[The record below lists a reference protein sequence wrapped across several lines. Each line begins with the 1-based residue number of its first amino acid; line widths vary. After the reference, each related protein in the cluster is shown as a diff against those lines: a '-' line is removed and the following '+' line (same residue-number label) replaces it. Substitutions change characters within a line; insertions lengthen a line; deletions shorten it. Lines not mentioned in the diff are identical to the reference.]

1 MDRKSEGIEFNRE
14 AFTSNTPKE
23 ASTGPRLILGL
34 LLVVSVVA
42 LGLIAYKVLIQSA
55 GSGGGTTD
63 ARVVAQLDQR
73 LSTIE
78 DRLDQMEKERGR
90 KVSAPAAAAPA
101 PAPAAPA
108 AAATQPAGPHYR
120 VSNPTPQRTAP
131 ATAAPDP
138 AMTAKLAGLQQG
150 MGSLQSDA
158 NANKEAW
165 QATTDR
171 LADVAGQIGTQ
182 HNAMIKSQEE
192 LNQLLSRTSLSAI
205 PFELR
210 RGSNR
215 QPVGPVT
222 LTLKAT
228 NLRNHR
234 YTICVWVQGSCI
246 ELKDKTM
253 FEVVRF
259 ATSKDTAP
267 LEVIATKVDRDVIV
281 GYLEVPREKSGQ

>member
-1 MDRKSEGIEFNRE
+1 MDRKTDGIEFNRE
-14 AFTSNTPKE
+14 AFVANTPQ
-23 ASTGPRLILGL
+23 APSSGPRLVIGL

-42 LGLIAYKVLIQSA
+42 LGLIAYKVLIQSPNGPSA
-55 GSGGGTTD
+55 SD
-63 ARVVAQLDQR
+63 ARVVAELDQR
-73 LSTIE
+73 LSMIE
-78 DRLDQMEKERGR
+78 DRLDQMEKERGK
-90 KVSAPAAAAPA
+90 KVAAPAPSAPAPAAAAA
-101 PAPAAPA
+101 S
-108 AAATQPAGPHYR
+108 TQPEAPHYR
-120 VSNPTPQRTAP
+120 ISNPTPQHTAAP
-131 ATAAPDP
+131 ATATPDP
-138 AMTAKLAGLQQG
+138 ATTAKLAGLQQG

-182 HNAMIKSQEE
+182 RNAMIKSQEE
-192 LNQLLSRTSLSAI
+192 LNQLLARTSLSAI

-234 YTICVWVQGSCI
+234 YTICVWVQNACI

>member
-1 MDRKSEGIEFNRE
+1 MDRKSDGIEFNRE
-14 AFTSNTPKE
+14 AFATNTPKE
-23 ASTGPRLILGL
+23 ASSGPRLVLGL

-42 LGLIAYKVLIQSA
+42 LGLIAYKVLIQNA
-55 GSGGGTTD
+55 GSSGGTID
-63 ARVVAQLDQR
+63 ARVVAQLDER

-78 DRLDQMEKERGR
+78 DRLDQLDKERGR
-90 KVSAPAAAAPA
+90 KAAAPAPA

-108 AAATQPAGPHYR
+108 AATQPEPHYR
-120 VSNPTPQRTAP
+120 ISNPTPQHVAQAP
-131 ATAAPDP
+131 APSAPD
-138 AMTAKLAGLQQG
+138 AATAAKLAGIQQG

-192 LNQLLSRTSLSAI
+192 LNMLLSRTSLSAI

-210 RGSNR
+210 RGSHR
-215 QPVGPVT
+215 QPVGPIT

-228 NLRNHR
+228 NLKNHR
-234 YTICVWVQGSCI
+234 YTICVWVQSSCI

-259 ATSKDTAP
+259 ATSKDSAP

>member
-14 AFTSNTPKE
+14 AFATNTPKE

-34 LLVVSVVA
+34 LLVVSIVA
-42 LGLIAYKVLIQSA
+42 LGLIAYKVLIQGA
-55 GSGGGTTD
+55 GSSGGTID
-63 ARVVAQLDQR
+63 ARVVAQLDER

-90 KVSAPAAAAPA
+90 KAAAPAPVAAPAPAAVAATQPAPRYKISNPTPQHVAAAPA
-101 PAPAAPA
+101 PAAPD
-108 AAATQPAGPHYR
+108 
-120 VSNPTPQRTAP
+120 S
-131 ATAAPDP
+131 ATA
-138 AMTAKLAGLQQG
+138 AKLAGIQQG

-192 LNQLLSRTSLSAI
+192 LNMLLARTSLSAI

-228 NLRNHR
+228 NLKNHR

-259 ATSKDTAP
+259 ATSKDSAP

>member
-14 AFTSNTPKE
+14 AFVAGPPK
-23 ASTGPRLILGL
+23 AAPAGPRLILGL

-42 LGLIAYKVLIQSA
+42 LGLIAYKVLIANAGTPASA
-55 GSGGGTTD
+55 DG
-63 ARVVAQLDQR
+63 RVIAQLDQR
-73 LSTIE
+73 LSMIE
-78 DRLDQMEKERGR
+78 DRLDQLEKDRGR
-90 KVSAPAAAAPA
+90 RAAA

-108 AAATQPAGPHYR
+108 PQPAPAAAAERPASPHYQ
-120 VSNPTPQRTAP
+120 VSNPTPQQRP
-131 ATAAPDP
+131 MPAAPDP
-138 AMTAKLAGLQQG
+138 ATQAKLNNMQQG
-150 MGSLQSDA
+150 MSAMQNDA

-171 LADVAGQIGTQ
+171 LADVAGQVGSQ
-182 HNAMIKSQEE
+182 HNAMIKSQEQ
-192 LNQLLSRTSLSAI
+192 LNQLLARTSLSAI

-210 RGSNR
+210 RGSNK

-246 ELKDKTM
+246 ELRDKTM
-253 FEVVRF
+253 YEVVEF
-259 ATSKDTAP
+259 FTAKDSAP

-281 GYLEVPREKSGQ
+281 GYLEVPREKGGQ